1 MSLRFVLFW
10 LAEDFESGARLF
22 IGNRHNCEEFE
33 ACVRDGRRPPI
44 GFELVVD
51 CRGGDDNVANPFES
65 NCKRVGAG
73 KPYAYTVA
81 NCISNFF
88 NKVDFMEKNPVQ
100 WFKNLMKVLQPAALA
115 VHKGKDVLLYC
126 VSARLESPCR
136 SPHVFIL
143 PSINELLF
151 CD

>member
-10 LAEDFESGARLF
+10 LAEDFQSGARLY
-22 IGNRHNCEEFE
+22 IGNRRNCEEFE
-33 ACVRDGRRPPI
+33 ACVREGRRPPI

-51 CRGGDDNVANPFES
+51 CRGGDTNVVNPLEP

-73 KPYAYTVA
+73 RPYAYTMA
-81 NCISNFF
+81 NCIIIFF
-88 NKVDFMEKNPVQ
+88 NNGDFIATQPDR
-100 WFKNLMKVLQPAALA
+100 WFMNLMKVLHPAALA
-115 VHKGKDVLLYC
+115 VAKGKDVLLYC

-143 PSINELLF
+143 PS
-151 CD
+151 